1 MQVCCRKAR
10 CPENLLRLDTAAFK
24 EVTKEGRDVSG
35 LGSSEV
41 LVALD
46 VLHVHAL
53 QVRSRWRT
61 DKKQKRQRVDLMR
74 GVPILISLGG
84 QTSLLENL
92 LWLGRAGRDHVH
104 TCPSRHLQP
113 EES

>member
-1 MQVCCRKAR
+1 MQVYSRKAR
-10 CPENLLRLDTAAFK
+10 GPENLLRLDTAAFK

-61 DKKQKRQRVDLMR
+61 ETKRQCVDLIR

>member
-1 MQVCCRKAR
+1 MQVCGRKAR
-10 CPENLLRLDTAAFK
+10 GPENLLSLDTAAFK
-24 EVTKEGRDVSG
+24 EVTKEDRDVSG
-35 LGSSEV
+35 LGSREV
-41 LVALD
+41 LVARD

-61 DKKQKRQRVDLMR
+61 ETKRQRVDLIR

-84 QTSLLENL
+84 QTSRRENL

-113 EES
+113 DES